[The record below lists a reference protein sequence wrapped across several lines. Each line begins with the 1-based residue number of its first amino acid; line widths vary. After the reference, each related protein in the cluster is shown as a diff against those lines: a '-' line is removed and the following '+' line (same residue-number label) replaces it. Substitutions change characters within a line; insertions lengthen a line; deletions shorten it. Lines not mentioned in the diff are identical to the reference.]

1 MKQGKKEVF
10 QTIADGVSLKV
21 SPFQPT
27 AGVNLIIDILVK
39 EGHGFG
45 EPLVVLVYET
55 DLSLRKQTLIRE
67 KKRVLNSTS
76 TFHIYFH
83 ALRPNQTYTVF
94 FVLEENKNRLDQMST
109 GKWFIR

>member
-1 MKQGKKEVF
+1 MKQGKKEIG

-21 SPFQPT
+21 SPFLPT
-27 AGVNLIIDILVK
+27 GGVNLIIDILVK

-45 EPLVVLVYET
+45 EPLVVLLYET
-55 DLSLRKQTLIRE
+55 DFSSRKQTFIGE
-67 KKRVLNSTS
+67 KTKELSYVS

-94 FVLEENKNRLDQMST
+94 FVLEENKNRLDQMNT
-109 GKWFIR
+109 EKWFIR